1 MGSLA
6 TISFVF
12 IGCSW
17 LVMTSSFVV
26 IGCGVFLLSATLH
39 RKRPKAKKRLG
50 SVVQRADNVIQRI
63 NRYSVNK
70 GLRKV

>member
-6 TISFVF
+6 TISFAF

-17 LVMTSSFVV
+17 LVMASSFVV
-26 IGCGVFLLSATLH
+26 IGCGVFLLFATLH

-50 SVVQRADNVIQRI
+50 SVVQRADNIIQRI
-63 NRYSVNK
+63 NCYSVNK
-70 GLRKV
+70 GLQKV